1 MVQPPSP
8 WRGFAVISVAVFV
21 ASLDLFIVNIAFPAI
36 QADFPEAS
44 VSGLSWVLSA
54 YAIVYAALLVPLGK
68 LGDLAGRLR
77 VFRAGLA
84 LFTAG
89 SALCALAPSA
99 EMLVAARVLQAAGA
113 AAITPTSLCLVL
125 PRFPAERRSSVIGAW
140 AAFGGIGAAM
150 GPPLGG
156 LLVELSWH
164 WIFVINLPL
173 GVGCLAL
180 VGRHFD
186 EIRDPSGR
194 LPDALGAALA
204 IGAVGLLAMGLT
216 QGPDW
221 SWDAR
226 VLGSLAAA
234 VVLGAL
240 LVARSRRHLEPV
252 LALDLLRSPTFSLAS
267 LATFLFFAGFAGL
280 LLGNVLFLTGV
291 WGWSPLLAGLAFAPG
306 PLLAAT
312 FAMLSGR
319 LADRLGSPAVLGVP
333 GGVLFAIGAAFYLML
348 PADPHYLTHYLPGT
362 ILTGTGVGLSLPALT
377 ASALMAVPGPKLAT
391 GLATSTA
398 FRQVGAA
405 LGVATWVAVHGTPA
419 PGEVLTAFD
428 RSFVLVGCCG
438 LAAGATLLVLAVR
451 LRATAYAA
459 ARAGRSTAASRGA
472 PAS

>member
-1 MVQPPSP
+1 MPEPTSP

-36 QADFPEAS
+36 GKDFPEAS
-44 VSGLSWVLSA
+44 VSGLSWILSA
-54 YAIVYAALLVPLGK
+54 YAIVYAALLVPFGK
-68 LGDLAGRLR
+68 LGDLVGRLR

-84 LFTAG
+84 VFTLG

-99 EMLVAARVLQAAGA
+99 ELLVAARVVQAAGA
-113 AAITPTSLCLVL
+113 AAITPTSLGLLL
-125 PRFPAERRSSVIGAW
+125 PRFPPEKRSAVIGAW
-140 AAFGGIGAAM
+140 AALGGVGAAM

-164 WIFVINLPL
+164 WIFVINVPL
-173 GVGCLAL
+173 GLLCLAL
-180 VGRHFD
+180 VGHYFT

-194 LPDALGAALA
+194 LPDGLGAVLA
-204 IGAVGLLAMGLT
+204 VGSVGLLALGLA

-221 SWDAR
+221 SWDWR
-226 VLGSLAAA
+226 VAACLAGA
-234 VVLGAL
+234 VVLGGM

-291 WGWSPLLAGLAFAPG
+291 WGYSSLQAGLAFAPG
-306 PLLAAT
+306 PILAAT
-312 FAMLSGR
+312 SAVLSGR
-319 LADRLGSPAVLGVP
+319 LADRIGSPAVLAVP
-333 GGVLFAIGAAFYLML
+333 GGILFALGASFYLRL
-348 PADPHYLTHYLPGT
+348 PPEPHYLRHFLPGS

-377 ASALMAVPGPKLAT
+377 ASALLAVPGPALAT
-391 GLATSTA
+391 GVATSTA
-398 FRQVGAA
+398 FRQIGAA

-419 PGEVLTAFD
+419 PGQVLDAFD
-428 RSFVLVGCCG
+428 HSFLLVACCG
-438 LAAGATLLVLAVR
+438 LAAAATMAVLALR
-451 LRATAYAA
+451 LRRTGYAD
-459 ARAGRSTAASRGA
+459 ARARSRAASSGA